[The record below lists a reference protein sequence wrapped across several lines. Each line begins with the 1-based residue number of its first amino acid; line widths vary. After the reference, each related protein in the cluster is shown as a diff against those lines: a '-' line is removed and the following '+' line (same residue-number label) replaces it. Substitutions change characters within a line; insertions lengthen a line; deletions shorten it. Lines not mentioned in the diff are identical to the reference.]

1 MTAIRSMVLLVLFAG
16 LSGCFGDDTIDV
28 TCDEQQR
35 YQLVTPGQRV
45 RAPEGLD
52 SLNEYAEMPIPQ
64 SQDAPERPPGSRCI
78 ELPPRIQTGG

>member
-1 MTAIRSMVLLVLFAG
+1 MTAIRSIAASLIVAG

-28 TCDEQQR
+28 TCDEERR
-35 YQLVTPGQRV
+35 YQLVTPGKRV
-45 RAPEGLD
+45 TAPEGLD

-78 ELPPRIQTGG
+78 ELPPRIQAGS